1 MALPILS
8 LAVSMIEPPFGA
20 ALVTAV
26 GFAPLEAAG
35 FFTTTGTA
43 ITLAPITVTAEI
55 KHRAA
60 GRKVTHT
67 LTKGCG
73 MSDRHRFGKGALD
86 NWRRSWQDDS
96 RLIGAPLIG
105 ATNEKTPVAET
116 TGVLLCTSPGTHPIK
131 LLAVPKPPS
140 AMIFKATAAFGD
152 EADSLPRPA
161 CVQISTF
168 LAGCGHTSDA

>member
-1 MALPILS
+1 LIRHAGAMALPILS

-105 ATNEKTPVAET
+105 ATNEKTPGCGNNRGSPLYLSRNSSYQTPGGPET
-116 TGVLLCTSPGTHPIK
+116 
-131 LLAVPKPPS
+131 
-140 AMIFKATAAFGD
+140 AFGD
-152 EADSLPRPA
+152 DIQSHSRLRR
-161 CVQISTF
+161 
-168 LAGCGHTSDA
+168 